1 MVNKILLI
9 GNTGKDAEVKNLDS
23 GNKIAKFSVATNE
36 SYKDKEGEWKTLT
49 EWHNVTCWGKLA
61 ERAEKQITKGKLV
74 YIEGKLTYNEY
85 ENKDGVKMRSS
96 EINAAV
102 FRVLEKREST
112 NQEQPQTADASK
124 SPSDDLPF

>member
-23 GNKIAKFSVATNE
+23 GNKIAKFSVATSE

-112 NQEQPQTADASK
+112 NQEQPQTADTSGA
-124 SPSDDLPF
+124 PSDDLPF

>member
-23 GNKIAKFSVATNE
+23 GNKIAKFSVATSE
-36 SYKDKEGEWKTLT
+36 SYKDKEGEWKTVT
-49 EWHNVTCWGKLA
+49 EWHNITCWGKLA

-112 NQEQPQTADASK
+112 NQEQPQTVDASGA
-124 SPSDDLPF
+124 PSDDLPF

>member
-23 GNKIAKFSVATNE
+23 GNKIAKFSVATSE

-112 NQEQPQTADASK
+112 NQEQPQTVDASGA
-124 SPSDDLPF
+124 PSDDLPF

>member
-112 NQEQPQTADASK
+112 NQEQPQTVDASGA
-124 SPSDDLPF
+124 PSDDLPF